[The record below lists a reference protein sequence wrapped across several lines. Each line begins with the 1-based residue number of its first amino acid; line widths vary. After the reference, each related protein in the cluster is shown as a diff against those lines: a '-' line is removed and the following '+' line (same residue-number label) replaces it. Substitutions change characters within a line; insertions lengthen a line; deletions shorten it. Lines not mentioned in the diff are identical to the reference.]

1 MNWIL
6 LVALLVVLIS
16 VLELHLTSDL
26 ASALVAAVVAAS
38 VFASMA
44 ASTVVPLILLSSLG
58 KFLNS
63 RVGDVLLSFAVGFF
77 SKLATIQTFPHDRY
91 VAEDSTS

>member
-1 MNWIL
+1 M
-6 LVALLVVLIS
+6 VALLAVLIS
-16 VLELHLTSDL
+16 ALELHLTSDL
-26 ASALVAAVVAAS
+26 VAAVLDAS

-44 ASTVVPLILLSSLG
+44 ASTVVPLILLSSVG
-58 KFLNS
+58 NFLNS

-77 SKLATIQTFPHDRY
+77 AELATIQTFPRDRY